1 MSAAPV
7 LGEQV
12 RLERARRAL
21 EVGEPADAVALLEP
35 WAASPEA
42 LTLLGIA
49 YTRCYRIDRAL
60 DVLETAVEA
69 APDAFAPRATLGEL
83 YLRLGVVARG
93 REELSRAL
101 QSATTPVERE
111 RVARLLAEDRVRG
124 RNRMDR
130 PSFHRPFFGR

>member
-21 EVGEPADAVALLEP
+21 EVGEAAEAVALLEP

-49 YTRCYRIDRAL
+49 YTRTYRIDRAL
-60 DVLETAVEA
+60 DVLVRAVEE
-69 APDAFAPRATLGEL
+69 APEAFAPRATLGEL
-83 YLRLGVVARG
+83 YLRLGVVGRG
-93 REELSRAL
+93 REELTRSLR
-101 QSATTPVERE
+101 SAKTPAERE
-111 RVARLLAEDRVRG
+111 RVGRLLADDRIRG

-130 PSFHRPFFGR
+130 PAFHRPFFGR